1 MAGCLQPSIAATT
14 FSSFLETLS
23 ERTTASPKPTWA
35 LEDVQD
41 VFLTWSSEVLLRG
54 GYTEG
59 GWNPT
64 LPSLEGSWSLMVPTS
79 RSFWSSSF
87 LFLWKSSSSP
97 RFIWRQY
104 YGVLF
109 SVFPKFI
116 YQLDGRFKYLFF
128 NFQPYLGKISIL
140 TTIFFKGVG
149 STPNWN
155 PIFLPSAKELL
166 LECYLFFSMLQGC
179 HRWRITTN

>member
-14 FSSFLETLS
+14 SFFETLS
-23 ERTTASPKPTWA
+23 EITTASPKPTWA
-35 LEDVQD
+35 LKNVQD
-41 VFLTWSSEVLLRG
+41 VFLTGSSEVVRG

-64 LPSLEGSWSLMVPTS
+64 LPSFEGSWSLMVPTS

-97 RFIWRQY
+97 RFIWRPY

-116 YQLDGRFKYLFF
+116 YQLDGRFKYLLF

-140 TTIFFKGVG
+140 TTI
-149 STPNWN
+149 
-155 PIFLPSAKELL
+155 IFQRGWFNHQLESNLFAK
-166 LECYLFFSMLQGC
+166 C
-179 HRWRITTN
+179 